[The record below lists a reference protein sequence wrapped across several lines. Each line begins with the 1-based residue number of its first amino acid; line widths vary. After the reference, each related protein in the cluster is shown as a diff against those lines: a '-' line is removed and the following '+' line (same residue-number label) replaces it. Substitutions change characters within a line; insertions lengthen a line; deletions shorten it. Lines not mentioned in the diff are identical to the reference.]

1 MASEPMVGGDRR
13 IQRAKDGD
21 MAAFESLHREYVG
34 RTYAIAL
41 RLLADEAEAEDAVQ
55 EIWVRVWERLGSFN
69 GESAFSTWLHR
80 LATNLTLDHL
90 RRRKRQDDRSAPLD
104 HPETRTHSVRPDR
117 PGMRMDLERAIAGLP
132 DGART
137 MFVLHEVEGF
147 KCREVAE
154 LTGKAEGTVKAQLF
168 RARKLLM
175 EALTQ

>member
-1 MASEPMVGGDRR
+1 MVGGDTR
-13 IQRAKDGD
+13 IQRAQDGD
-21 MAAFESLHREYVG
+21 MAAFESLYREYVG

-41 RLLADEAEAEDAVQ
+41 RLLADEAEADDAVQ
-55 EIWVRVWERLGSFN
+55 EIWVRVWQRLGSFH

-90 RRRKRQDDRSAPLD
+90 RRRKRRDDRSAPLE
-104 HPETRTHSVRPDR
+104 HPEALTHSARPDR
-117 PGMRMDLERAIAGLP
+117 PGMRMDLERAIASLP

-137 MFVLHEVEGF
+137 MFVLHEVEGL

-168 RARKLLM
+168 RARKLLT